1 MMIDFFNKTNFNSL
15 FFKLVIFFLIS
26 ISSIYFYVIF
36 NNLINTSSYAYN
48 ELFINYQAGFIR
60 RGLLGEIFWQLH
72 EIFFIKPLTFF
83 SYLFLIL
90 YLTQIYLFIS
100 IYKFYKSYNF
110 IFLLIFFSPALILF
124 TFYEPNLYFIKDVI
138 VKLTIL
144 LHAYI
149 IIIRNKKK
157 KLNIYIKDLK
167 IIILPILTLSILI
180 HEYQVIFLSIH
191 ILLSLTFVNT
201 KSEVI
206 KILKIYFILV
216 IPIILV
222 LIFIGNLSQYE
233 SLNLILKKF
242 DITNIHSQLSGGF
255 YKAVGGFYK
264 WHFYYFGYKDFIQFL
279 SSLLLGVGIFFFI
292 FHYFIEKNILELKN
306 YYQKNYLYFFIP
318 TLLCF
323 LLALDH
329 GRNISL
335 LSTHLIAFYAV
346 LKLDTKKLDNI
357 RKKINSNFLLKCFL
371 IIFLFFYIFMW
382 RLDQM
387 AGFGGAE
394 QINTIFQSSIFAELI
409 KLIKFIYIYIDLNI
423 TNLPDINL

>member
-1 MMIDFFNKTNFNSL
+1 MINFFNKKNFNSL
-15 FFKLVIFFLIS
+15 LFGLVIFFLIS
-26 ISSIYFYVIF
+26 ISSIYFYIIV

-72 EIFFIKPLTFF
+72 EIFFIEPLTFF

-90 YLTQIYLFIS
+90 YLAQIYLSIS
-100 IYKFYKSYNF
+100 IYKVYKCYNF

-124 TFYEPNLYFIKDVI
+124 TFYDLNLYFIKDII

-144 LHAYI
+144 FHAYI

-157 KLNIYIKDLK
+157 INIYIRDLK
-167 IIILPILTLSILI
+167 IIILPILTVSILI

-201 KSEVI
+201 KNEVI
-206 KILKIYFILV
+206 KILKVYLILV
-216 IPIILV
+216 IPIILI

-242 DITNIHSQLSGGF
+242 DITSIHSQLSGGF

-264 WHFYYFGYKDFIQFL
+264 WHFYYFGYKDFVQLLCSLFL
-279 SSLLLGVGIFFFI
+279 GIGVFFFL
-292 FHYFIEKNILELKN
+292 FHYFIEKNILKLTN

-335 LSTHLIAFYAV
+335 LSTHLISFYAI
-346 LKLDTKKLDNI
+346 LKLDIKKLDNVS
-357 RKKINSNFLLKCFL
+357 KKINSNFLLKFFL
-371 IIFLFFYIFMW
+371 IIFLFFYVFMW

-409 KLIKFIYIYIDLNI
+409 KLIKFIYTYIDLNI
-423 TNLPDINL
+423 INLPDINL